1 MTAFAAEQ
9 SIQLTSTTASQTVTL
24 PAGYNSV
31 RVHNPAAN
39 TVWLKYSGVGST
51 PVAANPGGTFNQNTM
66 FVPTGGV
73 LDLQISPA
81 GGALAYIAD
90 TAGGLLNISVSRGY

>member
-24 PAGYNSV
+24 PVGYTSM
-31 RVHNPAAN
+31 RVYNAAAN
-39 TVWLKYSGVGST
+39 TVWLKYSGQGTT
-51 PVAANPGGTFNQNTM
+51 PTAANPGSTFAAVM
-66 FVPTGGV
+66 FVQPGATV
-73 LDLQISPA
+73 DLQISVA

>member
-9 SIQLTSTTASQTVTL
+9 SIQLTSTTSSQTVTL

-39 TVWLKYSGVGST
+39 TVWLKYAGGAAVT
-51 PVAANPGGTFNQNTM
+51 AANPGGAFTQNVM

-73 LDLQISPA
+73 LDLQISAA
-81 GGALAYIAD
+81 GGQLAYIAD